1 LPSGLNELPA
11 PLCRFCRRLLKKAC
25 NEAVPDWGLPIAAE
39 LLDAFEDAAPVA
51 AVAAVEAVPPKS
63 VISLVNAEFK
73 FAKALEERFA
83 GAPAAVDVALTTWLL
98 LKSLISAVSS
108 AAIPYRP

>member
-1 LPSGLNELPA
+1 LTFTPLPRGLNELLA
-11 PLCRFCRRLLKKAC
+11 PLCRFCRRLLRNAC
-25 NEAVPDWGLPIAAE
+25 SEAVSDGE
-39 LLDAFEDAAPVA
+39 LDV
-51 AVAAVEAVPPKS
+51 VEVVPPKS
-63 VISLVNAEFK
+63 VINLENAEFK